1 MSFPIRI
8 LRGEAGGPVQEFKDL
23 ASVRTWL
30 AAEQSFWA
38 WLQDLDP
45 GPNHALWD
53 ELVSRQFEP
62 LEEIRALLGSSQSM
76 LDDSEMASLRAIL
89 KNALQP
95 GGMRL
100 EHDPG
105 SHLLSQYLPQQPL
118 RALGVLAQAA
128 AVPLHADESAEVLA
142 GRQAF
147 QDWQD
152 AVARLEEAA
161 GTQAQARQDRLSE
174 QIQEQPQITA
184 LLKALREE
192 AKRNSWLCIRLAFY
206 ILLWIGLGVF
216 TIWYVHNQTR
226 PPTSPAS
233 DTPNLQTPSA
243 SPASIAASLPPAASA
258 AHVSSSSPAGASVGA
273 SASATTAAGTSPA
286 VKAAPAPQA
295 SKENGDSNWHLWL
308 GRAPLYLL
316 LFSVLAWG
324 LRLLSRQYNLAW
336 AAEQACYRRIT
347 NLRLV
352 LADQATQTLVHHE
365 NEKDLDQIRLD
376 VFGIREQ
383 GGGQFE
389 QESLFEGLDKLNE
402 AIKKLRENFGGK
414 N

>member
-23 ASVRTWL
+23 ASVHAWL

-38 WLQDLDP
+38 WLPGLDF
-45 GPNHALWD
+45 GPNNALWD
-53 ELVSRQFEP
+53 ELVSRQFGP
-62 LEEIRALLGSSQSM
+62 LEEIRALLGNSQSM

-105 SHLLSQYLPQQPL
+105 SHLLSQYLPQHPL

-152 AVARLEEAA
+152 TVARLEAAA
-161 GTQAQARQDRLSE
+161 GTQAQVRQERLSE
-174 QIQEQPQITA
+174 QIQEQPQIKAVLTA
-184 LLKALREE
+184 LHEE
-192 AKRNSWLCIRLAFY
+192 AARNEKMCQRLSRYIAFW
-206 ILLWIGLGVF
+206 ITAGLLASASIYYF
-216 TIWYVHNQTR
+216 TQARTADTAKAGT
-226 PPTSPAS
+226 PPA
-233 DTPNLQTPSA
+233 PSA
-243 SPASIAASLPPAASA
+243 ASQAAATGSAAATHKASA
-258 AHVSSSSPAGASVGA
+258 AGAASMASPVQ
-273 SASATTAAGTSPA
+273 P
-286 VKAAPAPQA
+286 PAPNPPPAQNTHDA
-295 SKENGDSNWHLWL
+295 ADDSSVRQWL
-308 GRAPLYLL
+308 ERAPLYLL

-324 LRLLSRQYNLAW
+324 LRLLSRQYNQAW
-336 AAEQACYRRIT
+336 ATAQACHRRIT

-352 LADQATQTLVHHE
+352 LGDFATQTLVRHE
-365 NEKDLDQIRLD
+365 NEKDLDQIRLN
-376 VFGIREQ
+376 VFGAREQ
-383 GGGQFE
+383 GGGQLE
-389 QESLFEGLDKLNE
+389 QESLFEGSDKLSE
-402 AIKKLRENFGGK
+402 SIKKLREALGGK
-414 N
+414 T